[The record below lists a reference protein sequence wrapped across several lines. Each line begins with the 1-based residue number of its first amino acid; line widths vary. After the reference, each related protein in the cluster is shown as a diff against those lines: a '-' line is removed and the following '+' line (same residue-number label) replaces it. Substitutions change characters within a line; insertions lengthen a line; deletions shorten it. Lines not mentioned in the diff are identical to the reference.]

1 VNDREVS
8 VDDEMPADVSTGTDR
23 RTALKKAAIAAG
35 VVAWTTPAVQAVT
48 ARPAHA
54 QQTLITNCVP
64 VLTAQAT
71 NTGPTC
77 ECVTAPSKS
86 CCSENTYFIMVTATC
101 GATCPGKAGVTVTA
115 ISGPPKPGCKDG
127 IFFRDLVCAA
137 GRAQITITGSVTCP
151 DGKVFPVNSVVDAT
165 CIECVLPGLAAT
177 TDSNL
182 FEEPSLDPP
191 PETTR
196 TETTI
201 GGGDPPAAESP
212 PADESPPAGQSP
224 PTAQSPPSSA
234 AGGSDGG
241 G

>member
-1 VNDREVS
+1 
-8 VDDEMPADVSTGTDR
+8 VDDELPADVSTGTDR

-54 QQTLITNCVP
+54 QQVTNCVP
-64 VLTAQAT
+64 VLTAKAQLTGAGCKCT
-71 NTGPTC
+71 PSAPPQCCDDNTF
-77 ECVTAPSKS
+77 
-86 CCSENTYFIMVTATC
+86 FIQVFASC
-101 GATCPGKAGVTVTA
+101 GAGCPGTPAIVVSSITGAGL
-115 ISGPPKPGCKDG
+115 KPGCPIEAFQRLNCLG
-127 IFFRDLVCAA
+127 SPPT
-137 GRAQITITGSVTCP
+137 AQVQIKATVTCP
-151 DGKVFPVNSVVDAT
+151 NGKITVGNQTVTVGCTPCAAALT
-165 CIECVLPGLAAT
+165 AT

-182 FEEPSLDPP
+182 FEEPSLDAP

-224 PTAQSPPSSA
+224 PADSSPPGS
-234 AGGSDGG
+234 AGGGDGG